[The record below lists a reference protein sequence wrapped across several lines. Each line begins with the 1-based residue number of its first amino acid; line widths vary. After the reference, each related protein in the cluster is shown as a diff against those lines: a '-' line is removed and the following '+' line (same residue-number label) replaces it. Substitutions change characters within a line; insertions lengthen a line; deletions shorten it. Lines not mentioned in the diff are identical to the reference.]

1 MIRIIRMWIRIICIA
16 MKIKELREKTENELK
31 AALKENREKLRQMK
45 FSLAANQL
53 KNSREISKV
62 KKNIAQILTLLQ
74 EKIPE
79 GK

>member
-1 MIRIIRMWIRIICIA
+1 MWIRIICIA